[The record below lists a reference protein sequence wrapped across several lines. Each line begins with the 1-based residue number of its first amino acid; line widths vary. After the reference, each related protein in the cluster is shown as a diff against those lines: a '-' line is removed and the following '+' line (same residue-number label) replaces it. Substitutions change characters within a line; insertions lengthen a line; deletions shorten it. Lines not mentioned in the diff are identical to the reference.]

1 LAKIVKKVRFV
12 YRNVRHAVLYPNYRT
27 QKRGTEGGYMVWVTI
42 GKITGIAAT
51 VTILYLILKE
61 ILKVM
66 RESSEGRC
74 SEKCDLD

>member
-1 LAKIVKKVRFV
+1 
-12 YRNVRHAVLYPNYRT
+12 
-27 QKRGTEGGYMVWVTI
+27 MVWVAI